1 MLFPEDDMREL
12 VLESIDE
19 NLTEILRVLDEELE
33 SAGCDIDTRYEI
45 DIAVEEIFVNISDY
59 AYGGSPG
66 PVRIQIEIDE
76 GVTVTF
82 IDEGVEFDPLK
93 RADPDITLPEKERS
107 VGGLGIYI
115 VKKSMDEMT
124 YRYDEGRNILTIR
137 KKWRS

>member
-1 MLFPEDDMREL
+1 M
-12 VLESIDE
+12 ESIDE
-19 NLTEILRVLDEELE
+19 NLTEILKVLDEELE

-66 PVRIQIEIDE
+66 PVRIQIEIEE

-82 IDEGVEFDPLK
+82 IDEGVGFDPLK

>member
-1 MLFPEDDMREL
+1 MREL

-19 NLTEILRVLDEELE
+19 NLTEILKVLDEDLE

-59 AYGGSPG
+59 AYGGGIG

-93 RADPDITLPEKERS
+93 REDPDITLPEKDRP
-107 VGGLGIYI
+107 VGGLGIYL

-124 YRYDEGRNILTIR
+124 YLYDEGRNILTIK

>member
-1 MLFPEDDMREL
+1 M
-12 VLESIDE
+12 ESIDE

-66 PVRIQIEIDE
+66 PVRIQIGIDE

-124 YRYDEGRNILTIR
+124 YLYDEGRNILTIR

>member
-124 YRYDEGRNILTIR
+124 YLYDEGRNILTIK

>member
-66 PVRIQIEIDE
+66 PVRIQIEIEE

-82 IDEGVEFDPLK
+82 IDEGVGFDPLK